1 MLSCAKSRLTGKK
14 LVLVSV
20 FAFTFNS
27 AIIAQW
33 FQVDSL
39 PQYNS
44 FSAVEFTNKDTGW
57 AVGSYG
63 TIIKTTNSGIIWI
76 LQDSL
81 TYGHLHDIKF
91 IDEQIGIIVGGIN
104 VSGQIESVILKT
116 TDSGMNWFSKSSGTG
131 LNIYAIAFSDFNNST
146 VVGEF
151 GNIRR
156 TTDGGETW
164 SFQNAYVTSN
174 LYGTFF
180 IDSLKGFIVGG
191 YPLIPP
197 FDPYTILKT
206 VNAGATWSKHFYNK
220 RLTDI
225 YFTDSNNGF
234 IAGEQGTILKTTNGG
249 GFWETKRSSSEYQD
263 LNSVFCIDSNI
274 IWTVGNAGTILK
286 SIDSGNSWDLVS
298 SGTTNDLNDIYFID
312 KDNGWIVGDDG
323 IILYTKNGGVTSTEP
338 ELDIPIDFLLSQNY
352 PNPFNP
358 STVISFHL
366 PVSGNVT
373 LKVYDILGN
382 EVTTLVNEEK
392 TAGNYNIEFN
402 AEKYCSGVYFYT
414 MRAGNFIE
422 TKKLILLK

>member
-1 MLSCAKSRLTGKK
+1 MKK
-14 LVLVSV
+14 LVLIFIFSL
-20 FAFTFNS
+20 S
-27 AIIAQW
+27 SHSEIISQW
-33 FQVDSL
+33 FQIDSL
-39 PQYNS
+39 PQYNNL
-44 FSAVEFTNKDTGW
+44 SAIEFTNKDTGW
-57 AVGSYG
+57 AVGTYG
-63 TIIKTTNSGIIWI
+63 TIIKTINAGITWL

-81 TYGHLHDIKF
+81 TYAHLCDIKF
-91 IDEQIGIIVGGIN
+91 IDEQIGIIAGGSS
-104 VSGQIESVILKT
+104 VSGQYESVILKST
-116 TDSGMNWFSKSSGTG
+116 NSG
-131 LNIYAIAFSDFNNST
+131 LNWVRKPIGSDLFLYSISFSDFNNIT

-156 TTDGGETW
+156 TIDGGETW
-164 SFQNAYVTSN
+164 SFQNSFVTSN

-180 IDSLKGFIVGG
+180 IDTLNGFIVGG

-220 RLTDI
+220 ALTDI

-234 IAGEQGTILKTTNGG
+234 IVGVQGTILKTTNGG

-274 IWTVGNAGTILK
+274 IWAVGNVGTILK
-286 SIDSGNSWDLVS
+286 SIDSGNSWELVN
-298 SGTTNDLNDIYFID
+298 SGTTKNLQDITFID
-312 KDNGWIVGDDG
+312 KNNGWVVGDDG

-358 STVISFHL
+358 TTIISFQL

-373 LKVYDILGN
+373 LKVYDVLGN
-382 EVTTLVNEEK
+382 EVATLVNEYRS
-392 TAGNYNIEFN
+392 AGSYQIEFSSTGGLESSIKHP
-402 AEKYCSGVYFYT
+402 ASGVYFYQLH
-414 MRAGNFIE
+414 AGDFVE
-422 TKKLILLK
+422 TKKMILLK